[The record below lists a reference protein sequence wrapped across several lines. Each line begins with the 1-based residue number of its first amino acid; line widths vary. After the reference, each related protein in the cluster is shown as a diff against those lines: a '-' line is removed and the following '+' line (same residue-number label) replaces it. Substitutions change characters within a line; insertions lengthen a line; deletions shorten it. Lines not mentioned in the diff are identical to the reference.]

1 MQVLTEDQHL
11 FCLTHHMRQC
21 SCVSIRRL
29 LLECARGI
37 HSRAVEKE
45 GTPVRSSR
53 SDCLS

>member
-29 LLECARGI
+29 LLECARG
-37 HSRAVEKE
+37 STAEPWKKE
-45 GTPVRSSR
+45 ALP
-53 SDCLS
+53 